1 MIAYVARGDS
11 KYKVGESAPLLAL
24 RYEKSAKFAEVE
36 KVRKYIYNLQI
47 FNSWNLYF
55 WSSVRSILIQ
65 YDIWQKVL

>member
-36 KVRKYIYNLQI
+36 KVRTKYITTYRFSI
-47 FNSWNLYF
+47 HDTYTPEVLYVPF
-55 WSSVRSILIQ
+55 
-65 YDIWQKVL
+65 